1 MIAGRRMRR
10 RLPLLALILAGAV
23 GLFGA
28 LGFVTRG
35 LSSVT
40 QHIDAWTL
48 RPRVLAGGD
57 AFETINVTEAAS
69 TRQTGEF
76 DGEPGDDLA
85 IVEYD
90 QLRLLTP
97 ATLAE
102 RGRLELGGDLRSRWK
117 PSLRLARLG
126 GTLVVV
132 DTGGGLDE
140 TRVRDLDGTERWRYR
155 PDTDVPATSLVPAD
169 LDADGNTEFYAT
181 ITSHAVRL
189 DADGQELWRAPFS
202 VGRIVATAP
211 RTRRHPAWIVAE
223 GQGETVVW
231 DSRGTRLASLTMK
244 DARPLAT
251 VDWTD
256 GRYVLAGGSAARA
269 IALDGRVVFEWT
281 VPGMTV
287 SSARPLSLAAG
298 TPPAVA
304 LVASGP
310 GERNR
315 WRLQIVSRD
324 GVLLYDERLDTAP
337 ELLTARG
344 ADGVDR
350 LFLDR
355 ASLLALRQRGSS
367 WRLD

>member
-10 RLPLLALILAGAV
+10 RLPVLVLVLAGAV
-23 GLFGA
+23 VLFGA

-35 LSSVT
+35 LTFVT
-40 QHIDAWTL
+40 RRVEAWTL

-57 AFETINVTEAAS
+57 SFETVTVTERAS

-85 IVEYD
+85 IVEYGTL
-90 QLRLLTP
+90 QLLTP

-102 RGRLELGGDLRSRWK
+102 RRRLELGGDLRSRWK
-117 PSLRLARLG
+117 PSFRLARLG
-126 GTLVVV
+126 GALVVV

-155 PDTDVPATSLVPAD
+155 PDTDIPATSLAPAD
-169 LDADGNTEFYAT
+169 LDADGDAEFYAT
-181 ITSHAVRL
+181 ITSNAVRL
-189 DADGQELWRAPFS
+189 DANGQETWRAPFS

-211 RTRRHPAWIVAE
+211 RTHRDPAWVVAE
-223 GQGETVVW
+223 GQGEMVVW
-231 DSRGTRLASLTMK
+231 DGSGARLAGLTMK
-244 DARPLAT
+244 DARPLA
-251 VDWTD
+251 VIDWSD
-256 GRYVLAGGSAARA
+256 GRYVLAGGSAVRA
-269 IALDGRVVFEWT
+269 IALDGRVAFEWT

-287 SSARPLSLAAG
+287 SGARPLSLAAG
-298 TPPAVA
+298 APPAVA

-315 WRLQIVSRD
+315 WRLQIVSRE

-355 ASLLALRQRGSS
+355 ASLLALRKRSP
-367 WRLD
+367 